1 VPFAHALT
9 EVEVRGCAAVVQ
21 IWARGR
27 VVAAHPRGTAA
38 RNVFDPAHYEGADT
52 ERVLAPVPLGKM
64 GKRMQE
70 ILAMPPERRP
80 IDQYA
85 AYAEVAR

>member
-1 VPFAHALT
+1 MRTVVSDVKGFA
-9 EVEVRGCAAVVQ
+9 RDRSAVSDQ
-21 IWARGR
+21 M
-27 VVAAHPRGTAA
+27 
-38 RNVFDPAHYEGADT
+38 
-52 ERVLAPVPLGKM
+52 GKM

-80 IDQYA
+80 INQYA